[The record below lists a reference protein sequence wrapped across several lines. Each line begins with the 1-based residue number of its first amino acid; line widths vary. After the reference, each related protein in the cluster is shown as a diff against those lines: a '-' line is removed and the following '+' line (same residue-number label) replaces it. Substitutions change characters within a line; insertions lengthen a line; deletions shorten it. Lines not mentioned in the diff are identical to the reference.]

1 MASVGRVNFT
11 LRQWAVIVGLA
22 AGFIVA
28 AVLLGD
34 SDDGDAAGDPIGEF
48 DEVVWCEA
56 ANAIS
61 AWSSV
66 LDGSVDGDSLD
77 DVRNLRQALDD
88 ARPLAPADLGFD
100 LARLQDFA
108 LLVEQGAEREGDLAA
123 GLAPAQA
130 NTDPPRV
137 AEAIDRVDGAL
148 VACGHPAIG
157 R

>member
-1 MASVGRVNFT
+1 MASVSGVNFT
-11 LRQWAVIVGLA
+11 LRQWTVIAGLA
-22 AGFIVA
+22 AAFIVA
-28 AVLLGD
+28 AVLVGD
-34 SDDGDAAGDPIGEF
+34 SGPGDPAGDAATGF
-48 DEVVWCEA
+48 DEIVWCEA

-66 LDGSVDGDSLD
+66 LDGSVDDESLD

-88 ARPLAPADLGFD
+88 ARPVAPTDLGFD

-123 GLAPAQA
+123 GLAHAQA

-137 AEAIDRVDGAL
+137 AEAIDRVDAAL
-148 VACGHPAIG
+148 AACGHPRIG
-157 R
+157 G